1 MIRTFVVAISG
12 AMLGVGLVAASARA
26 DVELPAILS
35 SHMVLQ
41 REQPVPIW
49 GSAEPG
55 ETVTVTFRDQKK
67 TAVADP
73 QGAWLVRLDSLTA
86 GGPATLTVSGSNTI
100 TLEDVLVGE
109 VWIGSGQSNMAG
121 AVHGYEAKDPE
132 LASLVAAGPYPRI
145 RLARAT
151 GGWKPADAQSIADFS
166 ALLFPFGVKL
176 QRELDVP
183 VGLMQGAVG
192 GTPSCRWLTAEM
204 FAADAL
210 CTEQVAQSQRRYDP
224 ARAQRN
230 YEAALERWEVATEK
244 AKVEKARAPRKPDP
258 PAAPGHVQ
266 SGRFGNLYD
275 EHIKP
280 LVPFAVRGVLW
291 DQGESQTAVEGVD
304 QFAVMG
310 ALIHGWRQAWN
321 SDFPFLTVQ
330 KPSGGGPAFDPADPI
345 TRGAEAFAPL
355 PADVPRPLPKYP
367 ADHLRL
373 REHPATFLVTATDLE
388 AGTHP
393 TNKSGYAYRAAR
405 VALGGVY
412 GRHVAIYGPTYASHA
427 VDGAQL
433 RVTFAHVGSGLRFK
447 HGEKL
452 QGFAIAGRDRTFH
465 WAEATIAGDSVL
477 LHSDKVAAPVAVRY
491 AWAQPHPW
499 ANLFNADGLP
509 ALSFS
514 IGQ

>member
-1 MIRTFVVAISG
+1 
-12 AMLGVGLVAASARA
+12 
-26 DVELPAILS
+26 
-35 SHMVLQ
+35 
-41 REQPVPIW
+41 
-49 GSAEPG
+49 
-55 ETVTVTFRDQKK
+55 
-67 TAVADP
+67 
-73 QGAWLVRLDSLTA
+73 
-86 GGPATLTVSGSNTI
+86 
-100 TLEDVLVGE
+100 
-109 VWIGSGQSNMAG
+109 
-121 AVHGYEAKDPE
+121 
-132 LASLVAAGPYPRI
+132 
-145 RLARAT
+145 
-151 GGWKPADAQSIADFS
+151 
-166 ALLFPFGVKL
+166 
-176 QRELDVP
+176 
-183 VGLMQGAVG
+183 
-192 GTPSCRWLTAEM
+192 
-204 FAADAL
+204 
-210 CTEQVAQSQRRYDP
+210 
-224 ARAQRN
+224 
-230 YEAALERWEVATEK
+230 
-244 AKVEKARAPRKPDP
+244 
-258 PAAPGHVQ
+258 
-266 SGRFGNLYD
+266 
-275 EHIKP
+275 
-280 LVPFAVRGVLW
+280 
-291 DQGESQTAVEGVD
+291 VEGVD